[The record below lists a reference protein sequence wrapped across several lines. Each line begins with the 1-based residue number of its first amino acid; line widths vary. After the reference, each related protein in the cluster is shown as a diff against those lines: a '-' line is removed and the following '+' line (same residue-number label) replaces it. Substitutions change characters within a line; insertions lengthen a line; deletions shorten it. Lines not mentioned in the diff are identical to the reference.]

1 MLYIFNKTISN
12 LKSIQNALTILY
24 GINKYQSLKICKN
37 IGINPL
43 IKINKLKKSQLNRL
57 LNYIN
62 KNILIEELLKKKK
75 KEKKNFLLEIKHN
88 KALRLKQK
96 LPVKGQRTH
105 SNAKTVKKIL

>member
-12 LKSIQNALTILY
+12 SKNIQISLVTLY
-24 GINKYQSLKICKN
+24 GINQYKSIEICKN

-43 IKINKLKKSQLNRL
+43 IKINKLKKSQLNQL

-62 KNILIEELLKKKK
+62 KNILIEELLKKNNNNQ
-75 KEKKNFLLEIKHN
+75 KNVLLKIKHN
-88 KALRLKQK
+88 KGIRLKNK

-105 SNAKTVKKIL
+105 SNAKTVKK